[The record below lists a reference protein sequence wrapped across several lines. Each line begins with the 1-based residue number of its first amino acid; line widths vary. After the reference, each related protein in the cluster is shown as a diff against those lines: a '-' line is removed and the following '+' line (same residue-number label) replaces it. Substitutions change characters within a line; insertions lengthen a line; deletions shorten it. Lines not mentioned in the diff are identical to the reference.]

1 MSAPIDIDELIAR
14 PLDVISRL
22 RVDLKE
28 RTECSNDGNQK
39 GRLAAAISDAL
50 CSGDS
55 PALERVPVLSREYLT
70 EV

>member
-1 MSAPIDIDELIAR
+1 MSVPIDIDELIAR

-22 RVDLKE
+22 RVDLKK
-28 RTECSNDGNQK
+28 RTESGAGDDK
-39 GRLAAAISDAL
+39 GCLAAVISDAL

-55 PALERVPVLSREYLT
+55 PALEKVPVLSRECLS